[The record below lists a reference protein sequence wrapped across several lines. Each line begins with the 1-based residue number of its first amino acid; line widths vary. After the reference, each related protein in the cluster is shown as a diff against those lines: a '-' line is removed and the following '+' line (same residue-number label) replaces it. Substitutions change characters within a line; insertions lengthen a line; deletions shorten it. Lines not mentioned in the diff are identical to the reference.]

1 MKIKTANVTNF
12 GKFAPGVEQR
22 DWYGGFQFR
31 QIDFSGVSDEFLKY
45 LVAGGGRTYLDR
57 NAARGEPA
65 GRAMHEWKVWNK
77 KTGGGGGGRLW
88 PVPPPP

>member
-57 NAARGEPA
+57 NAARVELA
-65 GRAMHEWKVWNK
+65 ERAIAAWNA
-77 KTGGGGGGRLW
+77 RNE
-88 PVPPPP
+88 